1 MTTALSYT
9 FYLQLLFTFSV
20 FFRVV
25 AKLSLLIAKINAYG
39 FDKIS
44 TEYLKDYL
52 SHRKHKIKISKT
64 VSTGQIHY
72 MEYHKAPYWVH
83 CLLMSFFV
91 ISFCLYQTSTY

>member
-25 AKLSLLIAKINAYG
+25 AKLSYSIANINAYG
-39 FDKIS
+39 FDKTS

-52 SHRKHKIKISKT
+52 SHRKQKIKISKT
-64 VSTGQIHY
+64 LATGQIYY
-72 MEYHKAPYWVH
+72 MEYHKAPYWIH
-83 CLLMSFFV
+83 YLLMSFIV
-91 ISFCLYQTSTY
+91 ISFCLYQTST